1 MTLDMQSVLSVLL
14 GLIFALV
21 ALVYRNVTVS
31 LEAKAS
37 NEALKETKEYFRKEL
52 ERVTADYSDRVKDLA
67 NRQDREIDSIRNEM
81 TRITDGLEVLRR
93 DVSQGN
99 TSILE
104 RLQEMAL
111 QIRHHPGVIP

>member
-1 MTLDMQSVLSVLL
+1 MTFEPQAVLSILL
-14 GLIFALV
+14 GLIFGLIG
-21 ALVYRNVTVS
+21 LVYRNISVS

-67 NRQDREIDSIRNEM
+67 ARQDREIDSIRTEM
-81 TRITDGLEVLRR
+81 GRITDGLEVLRR

-104 RLQEMAL
+104 RLQEVAL
-111 QIRHHPGVIP
+111 QIQHTRVAP

>member
-1 MTLDMQSVLSVLL
+1 MSPDPQWVVGTLL
-14 GLIFALV
+14 GLVFALI
-21 ALVYRNVTVS
+21 ALIHRNMSTA

-52 ERVTADYSDRVKDLA
+52 ERLTADYSERVKELSM
-67 NRQDREIDSIRNEM
+67 RQDREIDSLRKEM
-81 TRITDGLEVLRR
+81 GRITDGLEVLRR

-99 TSILE
+99 ANILE

-111 QIRHHPGVIP
+111 QIRHPGGTS